1 MAALSMR
8 FDLSPEQK
16 CEVRDFLDVNGSGCP
31 MVRPV
36 DVLTASSVAVVLRCS
51 SPDMLAI
58 AADALFQGKLVSA
71 DTYQDPGLRQVVHRL
86 PGYSEP
92 ARQHGATCYQ
102 IGAISWGMLVFA
114 LTRHAKLPNIT
125 AKRTSSVTLAMLT
138 VHFHK
143 CRLQS

>member
-1 MAALSMR
+1 
-8 FDLSPEQK
+8 
-16 CEVRDFLDVNGSGCP
+16 

-51 SPDMLAI
+51 SPDMLAVV
-58 AADALFQGKLVSA
+58 ADALFQGKLVPA

-102 IGAISWGMLVFA
+102 IGAIRWGMLVFA

-125 AKRTSSVTLAMLT
+125 AKRTSSVTLATLT